1 MNRKIFSQKL
11 ASGGSMKRK
20 LFFYMFILVVFILII
35 LFLILSLL
43 DQFKTPK
50 TELFEIVS
58 LQNDT
63 FEREISV
70 HRNNLAMMG
79 IHFSEDSAA
88 IIDEYLDKR
97 NISFD
102 SLANSETDINRL
114 QDSLFETVKQY
125 LKEVECSGAFML
137 LDTTVN
143 TDLDDAENSRTGIYL
158 QVNGYEIDHRD

>member
-1 MNRKIFSQKL
+1 
-11 ASGGSMKRK
+11 
-20 LFFYMFILVVFILII
+20 
-35 LFLILSLL
+35 
-43 DQFKTPK
+43 
-50 TELFEIVS
+50 
-58 LQNDT
+58 
-63 FEREISV
+63 
-70 HRNNLAMMG
+70 MG

-143 TDLDDAENSRTGIYL
+143 TDLDDEFQNRHISSGQRLRNRPPGL
-158 QVNGYEIDHRD
+158 SFVQRDTVCSQRSWSNAAQEMEA